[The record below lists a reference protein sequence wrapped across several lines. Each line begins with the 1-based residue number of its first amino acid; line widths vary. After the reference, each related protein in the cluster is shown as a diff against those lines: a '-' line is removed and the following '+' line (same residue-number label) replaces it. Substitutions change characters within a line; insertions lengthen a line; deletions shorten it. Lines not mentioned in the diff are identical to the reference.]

1 MKRKLN
7 LLQTGISLIDKTW
20 GGFYRGGQYVL
31 IGQRKSGKTLIGL
44 QYAMESVKN
53 REVCLFFTSMRPKD
67 LMIQAA
73 SIDFD
78 LQSYMNS
85 NLVIVVRVAPPTDL
99 YERSNPDNFL
109 VEYLNDIVTVVEQ
122 YQPTRLIFDELTHF
136 VGFQN
141 VGFLQQTFLS
151 TIEKIEEKNVT
162 SLFILG
168 EPATPLAQMIVDS
181 IINYATG
188 VIYLQKKSSDEKT
201 INTGRATITPNIG
214 HTEGQFVSEYYI
226 EPYKGVMFIHD
237 STPKFEQPFPTQN
250 TAFQESEQLRQVK
263 RSNNKYK
270 PLTNVDAE
278 PEKFSFTNLY
288 DMNEFSLILNNQ
300 IALYKSTGQAFSLV
314 ALKLDEIAERQK
326 ILTIN
331 QLQNAVRLSTD
342 KKDKLCVVKNKIL
355 ILLSRS
361 EEKTLN
367 QLVSKIRNN
376 LSNQDPTYLSVLM
389 KYISSY
395 EYEVNSKVENAELL
409 LQEVLEEEYKR

>member
-141 VGFLQQTFLS
+141 VG
-151 TIEKIEEKNVT
+151 
-162 SLFILG
+162 
-168 EPATPLAQMIVDS
+168 
-181 IINYATG
+181 
-188 VIYLQKKSSDEKT
+188 
-201 INTGRATITPNIG
+201 
-214 HTEGQFVSEYYI
+214 
-226 EPYKGVMFIHD
+226 
-237 STPKFEQPFPTQN
+237 
-250 TAFQESEQLRQVK
+250 
-263 RSNNKYK
+263 
-270 PLTNVDAE
+270 
-278 PEKFSFTNLY
+278 
-288 DMNEFSLILNNQ
+288 
-300 IALYKSTGQAFSLV
+300 
-314 ALKLDEIAERQK
+314 
-326 ILTIN
+326 
-331 QLQNAVRLSTD
+331 
-342 KKDKLCVVKNKIL
+342 
-355 ILLSRS
+355 
-361 EEKTLN
+361 
-367 QLVSKIRNN
+367 
-376 LSNQDPTYLSVLM
+376 
-389 KYISSY
+389 
-395 EYEVNSKVENAELL
+395 
-409 LQEVLEEEYKR
+409 